1 MQLCLWLVRG
11 LLWKSWLGWVSA
23 GLGCQKTARD
33 AGPTTA
39 FQTAQVTALQEGV
52 GGRALSNF
60 FEALRISKP
69 MTERGTPACQTQG

>member
-39 FQTAQVTALQEGV
+39 FQTAQVTALGRS
-52 GGRALSNF
+52 GGTRALELFRSSQNLK
-60 FEALRISKP
+60 AYD
-69 MTERGTPACQTQG
+69 